1 MSGQFELARQLVE
14 DTVTRCRRILGEDHP
29 CTLRA
34 ASCLFFSIGKLGQ
47 HELARR
53 LGEDTLTRMRRVL
66 GDDHFSTLPAAQASS
81 SVWRSQ
87 GSTS

>member
-1 MSGQFELARQLVE
+1 
-14 DTVTRCRRILGEDHP
+14 
-29 CTLRA
+29 
-34 ASCLFFSIGKLGQ
+34 LGQ